1 MNLKVALAVS
11 FASLMLVGCSSN
23 SRSQSNQDS
32 TSSSSVSSSSS
43 QSASQAA
50 TNDNVSQVKVPVT
63 TAIKAYQQTFPK
75 SEITD
80 LSVERELGRFQYEI
94 EGVDDSREH
103 TLKLDADSGKV
114 ISKRSER
121 LDADEANGVKR
132 QDALDLNNLIG
143 LTRAVTIAQSKA
155 KGQTATEAS
164 LDKESEQTYWEVQF
178 EKQGQETQ
186 VKLDAQ
192 SGKVLTVENDD

>member
-11 FASLMLVGCSSN
+11 FASLMLVGCGSN
-23 SRSQSNQDS
+23 SSSQSNQDS
-32 TSSSSVSSSSS
+32 TSSSSTSSSSS
-43 QSASQAA
+43 QSTSQS
-50 TNDNVSQVKVPVT
+50 TTHDDVSQVKVPVS
-63 TAIKAYQQTFPK
+63 TAIKTYQQTFAK

-94 EGVDDSREH
+94 EGVDDSREY
-103 TLKLDADSGKV
+103 TLKLDANSGKV

-132 QDALDLNNLIG
+132 QDALDLNNLIS
-143 LTRAVTIAQSKA
+143 LSRAVTIAQSKA

-164 LDKESEQTYWEVQF
+164 IDKESEQTYWEVQL
-178 EKQGQETQ
+178 EKQGQETN
-186 VKLDAQ
+186 VKLNAQ
-192 SGKVLTVENDD
+192 TGKVLAIENDD